1 MYAVIIA
8 GGKQYRVAEGD
19 TIEVERIPAEI
30 GAKVELPVILKV
42 DGEKVDTGKA
52 TAAAEIIRHGKDKK
66 ITVYKYKPKKNVRR
80 KQGHRQPFTVVKIL
94 SV

>member
-19 TIEVERIPAEI
+19 TIEVERIAAEI
-30 GAKVELPVILKV
+30 GSKIELPVILKV
-42 DGEKVDTGKA
+42 DGEKVDTAKA
-52 TAAAEIIRHGKDKK
+52 TASAEIVRHGKDKK

-80 KQGHRQPFTVVKIL
+80 KQGHRQPFTVIKIL